1 MCPMLLNGLADG
13 PTMVLSPPQEHAF
26 VQYPRQSKMDVAA
39 DASSAAYFANGFHP
53 SSSFSGGLAGPGPI
67 AAKPSRKRS
76 REEADFEEARNG
88 PSMPSLSTPAP
99 PAPQT
104 EEPIYGEGM
113 VLLNPR
119 TKMAIS
125 AESQT
130 GTWYE
135 ENMASAPAPP
145 SAAVPSQPQ
154 PQLVE
159 SGRKSQRLDPS
170 APSLDDITI
179 SSIQRRQDAA
189 NDDNRRILDS
199 ATRSN
204 PFSPGEPLVDDAT
217 RLLGISWQ
225 RIAMDD
231 ADMAAAV
238 RGWKKYIDRQFSAY
252 LADCQILMK
261 NRALNAYLVAAR
273 PVTPLGLASGPAF
286 YLFND
291 ELTQAQL
298 VGSSWETSVQNLRA
312 NPIMFEGTQVLNAS
326 DRPSDA
332 AAAVAS
338 PNLLGMNPVDAGLPL
353 LQTLSAKPSIDRIGV
368 GLSGGVGMG
377 NGMEIDA

>member
-1 MCPMLLNGLADG
+1 MCPMLLNSLSDG
-13 PTMVLSPPQEHAF
+13 PAMVLSPPQEHAF
-26 VQYPRQSKMDVAA
+26 LPYPRQSMMDAAA
-39 DASSAAYFANGFHP
+39 DTSSGAYFANGFH
-53 SSSFSGGLAGPGPI
+53 SHTSFSSGLAAP

-76 REEADFEEARNG
+76 REEADFEEARNVS
-88 PSMPSLSTPAP
+88 SMPPLSATVP
-99 PAPQT
+99 PAPQQQQQQEE

-119 TKMAIS
+119 TKMALS

-135 ENMASAPAPP
+135 ENMTAPSTA
-145 SAAVPSQPQ
+145 PSQPQ
-154 PQLVE
+154 SQAAE

-170 APSLDDITI
+170 APSLDDITV
-179 SSIQRRQDAA
+179 SSIQRQQDAA
-189 NDDNRRILDS
+189 NDDNRRLLDS
-199 ATRSN
+199 AARSN
-204 PFSPGEPLVDDAT
+204 PFTPGEPLVDDAT

-231 ADMAAAV
+231 ADLAAAV
-238 RGWKKYIDRQFSAY
+238 RGWKKYIDRQFAAH

-273 PVTPLGLASGPAF
+273 PAAPLGVALGPAF

-298 VGSSWETSVQNLRA
+298 VGSSWETCVQNLRA
-312 NPIMFEGTQVLNAS
+312 TPIMFEGTQVLNAS
-326 DRPSDA
+326 DRPLDA
-332 AAAVAS
+332 PAS
-338 PNLLGMNPVDAGLPL
+338 QVQNQNLLGMNPVDAGLPL
-353 LQTLSAKPSIDRIGV
+353 LQTLSAQPSINGIGA
-368 GLSGGVGMG
+368 GMAGGVGMG
-377 NGMEIDA
+377 SGMEIDA